1 MPRGSPSPSSP
12 GYSHAQSA
20 SSPRRSAA
28 LPSPQRASWV
38 ESAKMDRENARK
50 ARERML
56 RRQELALQKKSFA
69 LGNAPTE
76 DRHAAEAALYNALID
91 DGDGSDRFAF
101 HAVPSTVS
109 AISGAYGLPHER
121 QPSARHRYEAPGYM
135 DDYAAEI
142 M

>member
-1 MPRGSPSPSSP
+1 MRNPHPR
-12 GYSHAQSA
+12 
-20 SSPRRSAA
+20 RRSAA
-28 LPSPQRASWV
+28 PPSPQRAV
-38 ESAKMDRENARK
+38 GGKRQDGP
-50 ARERML
+50 RERPEGA
-56 RRQELALQKKSFA
+56 RAHVERQELALQKKSFA

-76 DRHAAEAALYNALID
+76 DRHAAKAALYNALID